1 MRLDRSQSEF
11 CRSTA
16 PHLRLLAPAGCGK
29 TLSLLYRC
37 LELAKR
43 ASRPE
48 RFLIVTFTKVAT
60 AELKRRLTSSREF
73 TPIRGAVK
81 VSTLN
86 AYGFRRMRD
95 QLTHPELLTSSTDRH
110 FAVLNRLR
118 PIWLKRPHIDEAI
131 RRKRD
136 RTRVVMSVMDELKN
150 LGFDHTTDTNF
161 DLFRERMSK
170 LRNHGLSSHID
181 RQSEILAKN
190 ELIVAGSRRNDA
202 APIGTKTFYDGFFPF
217 WREAVAAL
225 HAQSTFTFD
234 DQKYWC
240 WLDLR
245 SPGPDGRPKPPVSGA
260 ARFAHVLVDE
270 FQDISPLDLALIRT
284 IVQRHRTSL
293 TIVGDDDQAIF
304 EWRGATP
311 EYILNP
317 QTYLEKRFETHILT
331 VNYRSPKNIVECSQ
345 RLIRCNENREPKKVR
360 AVPGAATA
368 RIELRSSR
376 AIGDR
381 LELVSELAR
390 ESKDGSVGVIGRL
403 RRHLIPYEVYYASD
417 GGPVRMATDLD
428 VFASS
433 AFDELKKLLA
443 IWDKGHEAK
452 RPGSVIQDALAVC
465 DLIKRRPMRKQDRE
479 ALRRHLRHGSYETC
493 ADALAALGGY
503 SGSPL
508 SGKGHY
514 ELCEIGSSF
523 ISAGTVSAA
532 VTAIDEQFS
541 GLRFDYER
549 AEDDIWYTD
558 PPLQQLA
565 EMAEKDGMGAD
576 ALIERLEAAKE
587 SLQHWQG
594 FEDDADA
601 DRDGE
606 RPLYL
611 MTAPRAK
618 GKEFDTV
625 VLLDCV
631 EGLWPHKAETA
642 AEIEQERRLFYVAF
656 TRARK
661 RVVLLVPDGA
671 RPSPFIGELGLP
683 PEVLAGE

>member
-1 MRLDRSQSEF
+1 MKLDSSQSDF
-11 CRSTA
+11 CRSAA

-37 LELAKR
+37 LELSRR
-43 ASRPE
+43 APRTE

-60 AELKRRLTSSREF
+60 AELKRRMHSSREF
-73 TPIRGAVK
+73 EPLRDAVK

-95 QLTHPELLTSSTDRH
+95 QLTHTQLLTTSTDRH
-110 FAVLNRLR
+110 FAVWNQLR
-118 PIWLKRPHIDEAI
+118 PIWLKRPHIGEAI
-131 RRKRD
+131 SRKRD

-150 LGFDHTTDTNF
+150 LGFDHTADTNF
-161 DLFRERMSK
+161 DRFRDRMWT

-190 ELIVAGSRRNDA
+190 ELLVSGSRFDDA
-202 APIGTKTFYDGFFPF
+202 ARIGAKTLYDGFFTF
-217 WREAVAAL
+217 WREAVASL
-225 HAQSTFTFD
+225 HAQSCFTFD

-317 QTYLEKRFETHILT
+317 KTYLQKRFETHTLT
-331 VNYRSPKNIVECSQ
+331 VNYRSPRNIVECSQ
-345 RLIRCNENREPKKVR
+345 RLIRCNENREAKKVS

-376 AIGDR
+376 AIGER
-381 LELVSELAR
+381 LRLVSELAR

-433 AFDELKKLLA
+433 AFDELVKLLG
-443 IWDKGHEAK
+443 IWDKGHEVQ
-452 RPGSVIQDALAVC
+452 RPGTVIQNTLAVC

-479 ALRRHLRHGSYETC
+479 ALRRHLRHGNHETC
-493 ADALAALGGY
+493 ADAIAALGRY

-514 ELCEIGSSF
+514 ELCEVGNSF
-523 ISAGTVSAA
+523 ITAGTVSAA

-558 PPLQQLA
+558 PPLMQLA
-565 EMAEKDGMGAD
+565 EMAEKDQMDAD
-576 ALIERLEAAKE
+576 DLIGRLEAAKE

-594 FEDDADA
+594 FDDDADA
-601 DRDGE
+601 DRHGE

-631 EGLWPHKAETA
+631 DGLWPHKAETA
-642 AEIEQERRLFYVAF
+642 AEVEQERRLFYVAF

-671 RPSPFIGELGLP
+671 HPSPFIGELGLP
-683 PEVLAGE
+683 PEVLAGK